1 MGGAGSNELQTAQR
15 RPQLR
20 KHQRSQLV
28 VDQVLV
34 GSATGAA
41 PAVVAV
47 WICHT
52 SEVRRELGTNLSLR
66 DSVVLQHINKDMG
79 SNMTIGASF
88 RAASHA
94 SLQRT
99 FKYRRRTANT
109 ICSWKKPSMP
119 ATAKQRAT
127 SRHHKRNTSAQHGKH
142 AAPCPLTVL
151 SLAHRLQV
159 QLQAAV

>member
-47 WICHT
+47 WICHA

-66 DSVVLQHINKDMG
+66 DSVVLQHVNKDMG
-79 SNMTIGASF
+79 SNVTISVHHPGQQAMLAYNVPSGTDGA
-88 RAASHA
+88 
-94 SLQRT
+94 
-99 FKYRRRTANT
+99 RRT
-109 ICSWKKPSMP
+109 PSVHGRSQACLQQP
-119 ATAKQRAT
+119 NNGQRQDTTRGTHPPNMA
-127 SRHHKRNTSAQHGKH
+127 SMQRPVH
-142 AAPCPLTVL
+142 
-151 SLAHRLQV
+151 
-159 QLQAAV
+159 